1 MEKSRRRSGG
11 VTVGHQETISTLNI
25 GQDESETDHD
35 DDTGDVDTSSGGNDT
50 VGPGVSGSGS
60 GVFDNEM
67 WSSNK
72 SWTHPVESVDTR

>member
-1 MEKSRRRSGG
+1 M
-11 VTVGHQETISTLNI
+11 GHQETISTLNI

-67 WSSNK
+67 WSGNK